1 MAASRAQ
8 RIGIWTIAIAMVLGT
23 LVSFVVM
30 IVANDNAKLDQ
41 ARLEKLMAEYQVEFE
56 EYQGRVEKQS
66 KELSGKYYSDFV
78 KYQSRVGK
86 FSEDVKELGKNDL
99 KVGGGDEIKEDS
111 TFTAYYIGWNPGG
124 KVFDDSIDEESKTLL
139 PPLSVSP
146 GSVIKGWTDGAVG
159 MKVGG
164 VRELTIPA
172 ELAYGETGSGENIPP
187 NTPLKFIIM
196 VIPTPETIEA
206 PQPSDELVRLYNR
219 SQGGY

>member
-86 FSEDVKELGKNDL
+86 FSDDVKELGKNDL

-111 TFTAYYIGWNPGG
+111 TFTAYYIGWNPSG
-124 KVFDDSIDEESKTLL
+124 KVFDDSIDEESKSLL
-139 PPLSVSP
+139 PPLQVSP

-196 VIPTPETIEA
+196 IIPTPEEIES